1 MTHIDYQVLELT
13 NDEAW
18 AIDFCVRQGDHGKA
32 WGEWGE
38 NLLRKV
44 FRVIADT
51 EGNSRA
57 SGVLLLSGQELWA
70 IENQVRHTYQAG
82 SVPVG
87 RNLLLKVQGAI
98 LALSRDPEMEEQ
110 AGDPGARPG
119 PPAEA
124 QDAS

>member
-1 MTHIDYQVLELT
+1 VSQIDYQVLELT

-18 AIDFCVRQGDHGKA
+18 ALDFCVRQADHGKP

-38 NLLRKV
+38 NLMKKV

-51 EGNSRA
+51 EGNSQA
-57 SGVLLLSGQELWA
+57 TGVVLLNGQELWA

-87 RNLLLKVQGAI
+87 RNLLVKVQSAI
-98 LALSRDPEMEEQ
+98 LALSRDPEMDEP
-110 AGDPGARPG
+110 AGDLGVRKEPT
-119 PPAEA
+119 AES
-124 QDAS
+124 QDMA